1 MEMQLI
7 QGAPVSTTVSFC
19 TLRKVAQESA
29 FPSVKS
35 RLTHFEPVPFKLL
48 ITSIKHSG
56 DWLFP
61 LDGSSLL

>member
-7 QGAPVSTTVSFC
+7 QGVPASATVPFC
-19 TLRKVAQESA
+19 TLGKVAQESA
-29 FPSVKS
+29 FPNVKS
-35 RLTHFEPVPFKLL
+35 RLTHFEPVPFKPW